1 MHHPSPSHSA
11 FSRTQSLY
19 AKSPEALVRMAE
31 QLCDAIDD
39 IESMVE
45 NDQITEHVARRFSV
59 QLVRPRPPLF
69 A

>member
-1 MHHPSPSHSA
+1 
-11 FSRTQSLY
+11 
-19 AKSPEALVRMAE
+19 MAE

-59 QLVRPRPPLF
+59 QLVRPSPPLF
-69 A
+69 V